1 VEREK
6 NLVVE
11 PGAGAR
17 TRLGGIG
24 VDFKIWGEQTGG
36 AFSIVEHPIDPRAV
50 VPPHLHTR
58 EDEFSYVIEGE
69 LGARQGDEEVRLG
82 PGGYLMKP
90 RGILHSFLNPTD
102 QPARILEIIS
112 PAGFEHCFK
121 ELGEYFATTE
131 GQPDQE
137 DRRDRRALRELV
149 RLLVAAGDRGTAR
162 IDAAVLRNGTS
173 PAAAAEADG
182 NERRVPPVV
191 ATGPARMAGAPL
203 RQPNRWRSRSWQAS
217 GCAWRSVS

>member
-1 VEREK
+1 MNAFVHSILTKPIPGRYLPQSQNTPVLRKEKPVARER

-17 TRLGGIG
+17 VKIGGVG

-36 AFSIVEHPIDPRAV
+36 AFSIVEHPMDPRAV
-50 VPPHLHTR
+50 VAPHLHTK

-90 RGILHSFLNPTD
+90 RGIVHAFWNPTD

-112 PAGFEHCFK
+112 PAGLEHCFE
-121 ELGEYFATTE
+121 ELGEYVATTE
-131 GQPDQE
+131 GQPDP
-137 DRRDRRALRELV
+137 
-149 RLLVAAGDRGTAR
+149 GR
-162 IDAAVLRNGTS
+162 I
-173 PAAAAEADG
+173 AEIAERYG
-182 NERRVPPVV
+182 NSFDFSWLPEIVERHGLTPPF
-191 ATGPARMAGAPL
+191 
-203 RQPNRWRSRSWQAS
+203 
-217 GCAWRSVS
+217 

>member
-90 RGILHSFLNPTD
+90 RGILHSFWNPTD

-131 GQPDQE
+131 GQPDP
-137 DRRDRRALRELV
+137 
-149 RLLVAAGDRGTAR
+149 GR
-162 IDAAVLRNGTS
+162 I
-173 PAAAAEADG
+173 AEIAERYG
-182 NERRVPPVV
+182 NSFDFSWLPEIVERHGLTPPF
-191 ATGPARMAGAPL
+191 
-203 RQPNRWRSRSWQAS
+203 
-217 GCAWRSVS
+217 